1 MVCNLKYQFTS
12 KCKGYCATLSSDA
25 RTRKVKELVLNVLK
39 TTERLYSPKEVAG
52 NSNSNEVKQHFKI

>member
-1 MVCNLKYQFTS
+1 
-12 KCKGYCATLSSDA
+12 
-25 RTRKVKELVLNVLK
+25 VLNVLK